1 MGQTPTAMAGGADR
15 AMESYLACVRTTM
28 NAALCLRNFASQ
40 DVERHNKP
48 EVECREAEI
57 GGGLV
62 LQPIVISK
70 GSLDRVKLEVSINS
84 VRVSLAIQ
92 MKDDVEKM
100 IGRKNMAFMMRRAET
115 FQVLRKVPVEGYDIS
130 LLITNFHMEKLVK
143 EKVIEFICEFIQSI
157 TNDIMEMKLI
167 EWTWSCSGTPIP
179 RELLIQ
185 ISALSFLVI
194 ESRRMIR
201 VAYKLKYN
209 VVPNKSTKTD

>member
-1 MGQTPTAMAGGADR
+1 MGTNSDSNGGGADR

-100 IGRKNMAFMMRRAET
+100 IGRKYMAFMMRRAET

-130 LLITNFHMEKLVK
+130 LP
-143 EKVIEFICEFIQSI
+143 I
-157 TNDIMEMKLI
+157 TNDIMEMKL
-167 EWTWSCSGTPIP
+167 
-179 RELLIQ
+179 
-185 ISALSFLVI
+185 ALNGRGRAVAHQYLESF
-194 ESRRMIR
+194 SS
-201 VAYKLKYN
+201 K
-209 VVPNKSTKTD
+209 